1 MKTTHALLEPNPVM
15 TFLAFV
21 EELSI
26 GSESGKKGRAII
38 AMGKR
43 ANGEGSVYHRPDKKH
58 KKWVASITL
67 ENGKRKQIYCETQ
80 AEAVK
85 ELRKL
90 NQAKDE
96 GTLITE
102 NATLG
107 QFLHSWLEDTVQMNV
122 RPRTFIR
129 YREIVTCHILPTLG
143 GITLQKLTPQHLQKL
158 YKTKRQEGLA
168 PGTVKNIHR
177 LLHHALNDALRWG
190 LVSRNVSDALD
201 PPRVPRQE
209 QVMLTVEQAQCFLEV
224 IKGDPLEAL
233 YVVAIFTGAREGE
246 ILGTR
251 WDDIDLAKG
260 QLQIRRTIARVPKQ
274 GFKVSEPKTPKSR
287 RLIHLTPYTVE
298 ALKHHRALQHE
309 AHQAAG
315 PLWDDQGWVFCN
327 SRGRPI
333 EVASLLTR
341 SFRPLLEKAGLPRIR
356 FHDLRHAF
364 ASFLLALGVHPKVVQ
379 EALGHSSSSQTWD
392 TYAYLL
398 PTLQGEAIN
407 RLDDLLSN
415 HG

>member
-1 MKTTHALLEPNPVM
+1 M
-15 TFLAFV
+15 TFLAFA
-21 EELSI
+21 EEISAEL
-26 GSESGKKGRAII
+26 GSAKKGRVFIT
-38 AMGKR
+38 MGKR
-43 ANGEGSVYHRPDKKH
+43 ANGEGSVYYRPEKKN

-102 NATLG
+102 DATLS
-107 QFLHSWLEDTVQMNV
+107 QFLHSWLEDTAQMNV

-129 YREIVTCHILPTLG
+129 YREIVTRHILPTLG
-143 GITLQKLTPQHLQKL
+143 GIKLQKLTPQHLQKL
-158 YKTKRQEGLA
+158 YKAKRQEGLA

-177 LLHHALNDALRWG
+177 LLHNALNDALRWE

-201 PPRVPRQE
+201 APRVPRQE
-209 QVMLTVEQAQCFLEV
+209 RIMITIEQAQRFLDV
-224 IKGDPLEAL
+224 IKDDPLEAL

-251 WDDIDLAKG
+251 WEDIDLTKG

-298 ALKHHRALQHE
+298 ALKRHRTRQNE
-309 AHQAAG
+309 ARQAAG

-327 SRGRPI
+327 SVGRPI

-379 EALGHSSSSQTWD
+379 ETLGHSQVSQTFD
-392 TYAYLL
+392 TYAHLL
-398 PTLQGEAIN
+398 PTLHEEAIN

-415 HG
+415 RG